1 MIGEEIKIPD
11 MSDFVNIDSW
21 LVFDMLGLT
30 GSEDWLTIPARLWKN
45 FNEFRILKEFAENI
59 SVCNDVAE
67 VRGELL

>member
-1 MIGEEIKIPD
+1 MP
-11 MSDFVNIDSW
+11 DFVNNDSW

-45 FNEFRILKEFAENI
+45 FNEFRILKEFAENS